1 MTVNKSQGQSFK
13 RAGVYLPKPLF
24 THGQLYVAASRVSD
38 PSAIYSMVINSSHG
52 DGSLASLYYNGI
64 VGRDFLTQEC
74 RSICVHNTRDFIFSN
89 NNNKYL

>member
-64 VGRDFLTQEC
+64 VGRDFSYTGMQEYLCTQYK
-74 RSICVHNTRDFIFSN
+74 RL
-89 NNNKYL
+89 YLFQ